1 MENFLSSLIFHTFVV
16 TMPFT
21 LEIDIVSIILKGIL
35 IGVLAS
41 APMGP
46 VGILCVQRT
55 LNKGRWFGFV
65 TGVGAAISDI
75 LYAMVTGFGMSFAL
89 DFIQDPRVTYILQIS
104 GSVILLFFGIHC
116 FRSDPTKNMH
126 VSGKK
131 KGTLAYNGITAFWVT
146 FLNPLIVFLFMAI
159 FAQLNFVI
167 PDRPLEM
174 SIGYLSIFGGALMWW
189 FGLTWLIDLI
199 REKFDTN
206 GIFII
211 NKTIGAVVIIISLV
225 IMFGTVFNL
234 YHIHY

>member
-1 MENFLSSLIFHTFVV
+1 
-16 TMPFT
+16 MPFT
-21 LEIDIVSIILKGIL
+21 LEIDIVSIILKVIL

-55 LNKGRWFGFV
+55 LNKGRWYGFV
-65 TGVGAAISDI
+65 TGVGAALSDI

-116 FRSDPTKNMH
+116 FRSDPTKNMRK
-126 VSGKK
+126 SGKK
-131 KGTLAYNGITAFWVT
+131 KGSLMYNGVTAFWVT
-146 FLNPLIVFLFMAI
+146 FLNPLIVFLFMAA

-189 FGLTWLIDLI
+189 FGLTWLINKVRNSYNVRVI
-199 REKFDTN
+199 WV
-206 GIFII
+206 I
-211 NKTIGAVVIIISLV
+211 NRTIGVAVMIVAV
-225 IMFGTVFNL
+225 MMFIYTITGHSIDLNDFIPTG
-234 YHIHY
+234 H